1 MLIKE
6 SLAQL
11 ITLTTHLSLEFDEVQ
26 SNTTTQ
32 SSQIQREGE
41 NLEQKLFPILSRQQ
55 VKFNGMVWLAWA
67 FIHHLVHFNE
77 NGMVMFPVANPRPLH
92 VLTFMWIFYAISILN
107 QKKKKNF
114 NGLEFETD
122 LGGLKS
128 KS

>member
-55 VKFNGMVWLAWA
+55 DKFNGMVWFA
-67 FIHHLVHFNE
+67 
-77 NGMVMFPVANPRPLH
+77 
-92 VLTFMWIFYAISILN
+92 
-107 QKKKKNF
+107 
-114 NGLEFETD
+114 
-122 LGGLKS
+122 
-128 KS
+128 